1 MAPTDHDNDPTTR
14 SGADLHES
22 SRDQPGES
30 SPESTTELATVH
42 PLPVATEPAIEGE
55 LVSEEEWRLI
65 TSQRAQAAWRY
76 RAYRD
81 NAVTVARGAR
91 TAALRTGVAAGA
103 VVRTSRAVAAHPKT
117 RTTGAV
123 LAYTT
128 GVLAGPVVGVWAT
141 WEQFHNWRTAAEHRQ
156 GGTHRGEVIPD
167 RIGTQMQVQEYRE
180 TQLGKIGAALSSRA
194 AMVFYGLLTL
204 AEAPALAD
212 WSING
217 SPVWAY
223 SQAVVTI
230 DLTLGAAVAA
240 ALTVNGW
247 AYLRKVFKR
256 RNRKRVGTVTDD
268 GRALPVLPI
277 AEARHDRAA
286 LELLRRSLLAQG
298 VEVNPIA
305 GRRTMWGW
313 ELEHQIVGGSGKRPA
328 DVIKKLEQI
337 ETDLD
342 VRQNGVLVQPHT
354 ARRARFTTRII
365 ESDPWAKMPPLPVYT
380 NGSRRLADPIE
391 LGLRLDGR
399 TMSASF
405 LSTHAIILAAS
416 GGGKSGLIRAIVD
429 GLAHT
434 TDAILWDLDPSGVGQ
449 APQADAMGLRALSP
463 EDCEQ
468 ALTTALGIATAR
480 TRIKDRLG
488 MGDEWQPTPEYPALV
503 VVLDEFPRL
512 SKEAKALAV
521 ALLRV
526 ARKAGVVLIFASQSA
541 KKDALG
547 DSVAAE
553 VAWKAAG
560 PGLADYQTRLL
571 FGDNAVSEGYT
582 PGNYRPKRGS
592 RLNDTG
598 TFFLEGCTEGD
609 EPIPTRALWFDNKIA
624 EQRARRAA
632 QDGRPQWDT
641 ATLQAAGLTPAQLS
655 GSTSPED
662 AAVAQRAAFEDE
674 QRRARLGILGEIVDY
689 LTDDLAAW
697 QAGTEGARDAVFS
710 AELADALGRS
720 SGRALAHAVADF
732 GLKPEQVRAP
742 GDDGEDKQARGYRF
756 ADILAAVTTTES
768 NTQ

>member
-1 MAPTDHDNDPTTR
+1 MNTTDHNDEHSQLAPVHHLPLRSTDQASADTAPADVLEGEVLTVEEYTRIQRAKAVERYRGYHQSAATVAQRTR
-14 SGADLHES
+14 SGA
-22 SRDQPGES
+22 GA
-30 SPESTTELATVH
+30 LART
-42 PLPVATEPAIEGE
+42 
-55 LVSEEEWRLI
+55 
-65 TSQRAQAAWRY
+65 
-76 RAYRD
+76 
-81 NAVTVARGAR
+81 TVAVVTHPR
-91 TAALRTGVAAGA
+91 TRKTGTICV
-103 VVRTSRAVAAHPKT
+103 
-117 RTTGAV
+117 
-123 LAYTT
+123 YTT
-128 GVLAGPVVGVWAT
+128 GVLAGPIVGVWAT
-141 WEQFHNWRTAAEHRQ
+141 WEQFHNWRTAAEHRE
-156 GGTHRGEVIPD
+156 GGSHRNDPIPD
-167 RIGTQMQVQEYRE
+167 RVSTQMRIQEHRE
-180 TQLGKIGAALSSRA
+180 EQLGKIGRALVSRPA
-194 AMVFYGLLTL
+194 FAFYTLGAL
-204 AEAPALAD
+204 AEAPAVID
-212 WSING
+212 WYING
-217 SPVWAY
+217 WPVWEY
-223 SQAVVTI
+223 SQAVATI
-230 DLTLGAAVAA
+230 DLTIGGAVVA

-256 RNRKRVGTVTDD
+256 RNRKRVGTVADD
-268 GRALPVLPI
+268 GNQLPVLPI

-298 VEVNPIA
+298 VETNPIA
-305 GRRTMWGW
+305 GRRTAWGW

-354 ARRARFTTRII
+354 DRRARFTTRII
-365 ESDPWAKMPPLPVYT
+365 ESDPWAKMPPLPVYA

-449 APQADAMGLRALSP
+449 APQAEAMGLRALSP

-468 ALTTALGIATAR
+468 ALTIALGIATAR

-488 MGDEWQPTPEYPALV
+488 MGDEWQPTPEHPALV
-503 VVLDEFPRL
+503 VLLDEFPRL
-512 SKEAKALAV
+512 TKEAKALAV

-598 TFFLEGCTEGD
+598 TFFLEGCAEGD

-624 EQRARRAA
+624 EQRARHAA
-632 QDGRPQWDT
+632 QAGRPQWDT
-641 ATLQAAGLTPAQLS
+641 ATLNAAGLTAAQLS

-662 AAVAQRAAFEDE
+662 AAMAQRAAFEDE
-674 QRRARLGILGEIVDY
+674 QRRARLGILGEVVDY
-689 LTDDLAAW
+689 LADDLAAW
-697 QAGTEGARDAVFS
+697 QAGAEGARDAVFS
-710 AELADALGRS
+710 AELAEALGRS
-720 SGRALAHAVADF
+720 SGRALAGAVADF
-732 GLKPEQVRAP
+732 GLKPEQVRGP
-742 GDDGEDKQARGYRF
+742 GEDGEDKQARGYRF
-756 ADILAAVTTTES
+756 ADILTAVQAAESRTEI

>member
-1 MAPTDHDNDPTTR
+1 MNTTDHNHDHDQLAPVHHLPVRPADPETPVIEGEALEGEVLTVEEYTRIQRAKAVERYRGYHQSARTVAQRTR
-14 SGADLHES
+14 SGAGALA
-22 SRDQPGES
+22 R
-30 SPESTTELATVH
+30 TTVA
-42 PLPVATEPAIEGE
+42 VATHP
-55 LVSEEEWRLI
+55 
-65 TSQRAQAAWRY
+65 
-76 RAYRD
+76 
-81 NAVTVARGAR
+81 R
-91 TAALRTGVAAGA
+91 TRKTGTICV
-103 VVRTSRAVAAHPKT
+103 
-117 RTTGAV
+117 
-123 LAYTT
+123 YTT
-128 GVLAGPVVGVWAT
+128 GVLAGPVVGIWAS
-141 WEQFHNWRTAAEHRQ
+141 WEQFHNWRTAAEHRE
-156 GGTHRGEVIPD
+156 GGTHRGDPIPE
-167 RIGTQMQVQEYRE
+167 RITTQTQVQARRE
-180 TQLGKIGAALSSRA
+180 DQLGKIGRALVSRPAFTFCGLAA
-194 AMVFYGLLTL
+194 L
-204 AEAPALAD
+204 AEAPAIID
-212 WSING
+212 WTMNG
-217 SPVWAY
+217 WPVWEY
-223 SQAVVTI
+223 SQAVATI
-230 DLTLGAAVAA
+230 DLTAGAAIAA
-240 ALTVNGW
+240 AVTVNGW

-256 RNRKRVGTVTDD
+256 RNRKRVGTVADD
-268 GRALPVLPI
+268 GSQLPVLPI

-298 VEVNPIA
+298 VETNPIA
-305 GRRTMWGW
+305 GRRTAWGW

-354 ARRARFTTRII
+354 ERRARFTTRII
-365 ESDPWAKMPPLPVYT
+365 ESDPWAKMPPLPMYP

-434 TDAILWDLDPSGVGQ
+434 ADAILWDLDPSGVGQ

-463 EDCEQ
+463 EDCET
-468 ALTTALGIATAR
+468 ALTIALGIATAR

-512 SKEAKALAV
+512 TKEAKALAV
-521 ALLRV
+521 SLLRV

-632 QDGRPQWDT
+632 QAGRPQWDT
-641 ATLQAAGLTPAQLS
+641 ATLQAAGVTAAQLC

-674 QRRARLGILGEIVDY
+674 QRHARLGVLGEVVDY
-689 LTDDLAAW
+689 LADDLATW
-697 QAGTEGARDAVFS
+697 QAGADSARDAVS
-710 AELADALGRS
+710 STELAEALGRG
-720 SGRALAHAVADF
+720 SGKALARDFADF
-732 GLKPEQVRAP
+732 NLTPGQVRIP
-742 GDDGEDKQARGYRF
+742 GEDGEDKQARGYRF
-756 ADILAAVTTTES
+756 ADILAAVTTAES